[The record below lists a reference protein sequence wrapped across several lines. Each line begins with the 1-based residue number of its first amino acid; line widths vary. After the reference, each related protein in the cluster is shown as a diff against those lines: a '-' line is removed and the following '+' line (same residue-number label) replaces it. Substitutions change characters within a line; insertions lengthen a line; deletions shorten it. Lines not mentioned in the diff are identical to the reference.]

1 MHPLRSV
8 TRARSVGTAAV
19 TIPAAISLALL
30 APATAGASTAAGP
43 STAASPSTAA
53 GPSTTAPA
61 SATAS
66 AGAAFAAAHAG
77 AHLIRVSQDVYTDAQ
92 AQHKTEVEPGEFAF
106 GTTIVSAF
114 QVGRVFGG
122 GASNIGWATSTNG
135 GATWK
140 HGYLPGITGNG
151 GGPFG
156 QASDASVAYDAKRK
170 VWLISSLGIGSSVA
184 VLVNRS
190 TNGGLTWGKPVTV
203 ATGSNDKDWIICD
216 DNKASPHYGNCYD
229 EYDIPGAGDSLHM
242 RTSADGGAH
251 WGPAR
256 QPAGGSQGLG
266 GQPVVLPNGDVVVPY
281 LGFTNG
287 VEAIRSF
294 RSTDGG
300 ASWRATTAVASIQ
313 HHAVAGSLRES
324 PLPSAA
330 VDAGGT
336 VYVAWADCRFRTG
349 CRSNDIVIAK
359 STSETTWAAPV
370 RVPIDATSS
379 TVDHFVPGLAVDSS
393 SSGGSAHLGLTYYY
407 YPDASCSSSTC
418 RLDAGFISSVN
429 GGASWGA
436 AAQLAGPMK
445 LSWLPD
451 TSEGT
456 MFGDYIATAVVAGGK
471 AYPVFP
477 VSHAPTGSALHQ
489 AMYAPAGG
497 LAVTGGSRT
506 AAAGPATAT
515 APPYRPA
522 TVPPTAR

>member
-1 MHPLRSV
+1 MHPLRSA
-8 TRARSVGTAAV
+8 TRARSVGSAAV
-19 TIPAAISLALL
+19 AIPAVISLALL
-30 APATAGASTAAGP
+30 APATAGAS
-43 STAASPSTAA
+43 
-53 GPSTTAPA
+53 
-61 SATAS
+61 ATAS
-66 AGAAFAAAHAG
+66 ARVTASANASAGANATVTAGAAAHAA
-77 AHLIRVSQDVYTDAQ
+77 AHLIKVSHDIYTDAQ

-135 GATWK
+135 GTTWK

-170 VWLISSLGIGSSVA
+170 VWLISSLGIGGASVA

-190 TNGGLTWGKPVTV
+190 INGGLTWGKPVTV
-203 ATGSNDKDWIICD
+203 ATGSNDKGWIICD
-216 DNKASPHYGNCYD
+216 DNKASPHYGNCYV
-229 EYDIPGAGDSLHM
+229 EYDIPGGGDSVQM
-242 RTSADGGAH
+242 RTSTDGGAH

-256 QPAGGSQGLG
+256 QPGGGSQGLG

-287 VEAIRSF
+287 TSSIRSF

-300 ASWRATTAVASIQ
+300 ASWSATTPVADVQ
-313 HHAVAGSLRES
+313 HHGVAGSLRET

-330 VDAGGT
+330 ADAGGT
-336 VYVAWADCRFRTG
+336 VYVAWADCRFRAG

-370 RVPIDATSS
+370 RVPIDAISS
-379 TVDHFVPGLAVDSS
+379 TVDHFTPGLAVDPST
-393 SSGGSAHLGLTYYY
+393 SGGSARLGLTYYY
-407 YPDASCSSSTC
+407 YPNASCSASAC

-429 GGASWGA
+429 GGASWSA
-436 AAQLAGPMK
+436 ATQLAGPMR

-451 TSEGT
+451 TSEGI

-477 VSHAPTGSALHQ
+477 VSNAPTGSTFHQ

-506 AAAGPATAT
+506 AAAHPATAT

-522 TVPPTAR
+522 TAPPTAR

>member
-1 MHPLRSV
+1 M
-8 TRARSVGTAAV
+8 
-19 TIPAAISLALL
+19 IPAAISLALL
-30 APATAGASTAAGP
+30 APATAS
-43 STAASPSTAA
+43 
-53 GPSTTAPA
+53 A

-66 AGAAFAAAHAG
+66 ARVTASANASAGADATAIAGTAAHA
-77 AHLIRVSQDVYTDAQ
+77 AVRLIRVSRDIYTDAQ

-106 GTTIVSAF
+106 GKTIVSAF

-170 VWLISSLGIGSSVA
+170 VWLISSLGIGGSSVA

-203 ATGSNDKDWIICD
+203 ATGSNDKGWIICD

-229 EYDIPGAGDSLHM
+229 EYDIPGQGDSLQM
-242 RTSADGGAH
+242 RTSTDGGAH

-281 LGFTNG
+281 LAFTAG
-287 VEAIRSF
+287 TPSIRSF
-294 RSTDGG
+294 RSTNGG
-300 ASWRATTAVASIQ
+300 ASWSATTAVAGVQ
-313 HHAVAGSLRES
+313 HHVVAGSLRET

-336 VYVAWADCRFRTG
+336 VYVAWADCRFRAR

-379 TVDHFVPGLAVDSS
+379 AVDHFIPGLAIDPST
-393 SSGGSAHLGLTYYY
+393 SGGSARIGLTYYY
-407 YPDASCSSSTC
+407 YPQASCSQSAC

-429 GGASWGA
+429 GGTSWSA
-436 AAQLAGPMK
+436 ATQLAGPMK

-451 TSEGT
+451 TSEGL
-456 MFGDYIATAVVAGGK
+456 MFGDYIATAVLAGGN

-477 VSHAPTGSALHQ
+477 VSSAPTGSTFHQ

-497 LAVTGGSRT
+497 LPVTGGSRIAT
-506 AAAGPATAT
+506 GHPAIAT
-515 APPYRPA
+515 APPYRSA
-522 TVPPTAR
+522 TAPPTAR